1 MPFPRIHQLD
11 IQGHSFL
18 YSPAKKYNSLSSQFQ
33 NVQFC
38 TKVKDNSAGQQNWT
52 AVRLPL
58 VNAKILT
65 AGILDVFR
73 GLEFESDA
81 EIGQKGTF

>member
-1 MPFPRIHQLD
+1 MSSRNQRLKFTLMLNKNIAKGASFKMFNFAPR
-11 IQGHSFL
+11 SR
-18 YSPAKKYNSLSSQFQ
+18 K
-33 NVQFC
+33 
-38 TKVKDNSAGQQNWT
+38 
-52 AVRLPL
+52 
-58 VNAKILT
+58 AKILT